1 MLVLMSSIVALPIQF
16 SFAEVES
23 EDNVKVCH
31 DGIIL
36 EIVAS
41 DLDAHLAHGDTKGEC
56 EERTNSAPVLRPIG
70 YNSEDENTSA
80 ELTIFAKDPDPHDV
94 LTFTTSVLPGF
105 VSLEDRGKGKA
116 SLVFKTSCGDA
127 GMYEITITVT
137 DNGTPNLSDEETFT
151 LEITEDCGE
160 EPVEVVE
167 EPVEVVEEP
176 VEVVEEP
183 IEVVE
188 EPVEVGQYLE
198 CKGDPTNLGWT
209 YYQIVVSGQITKGP
223 SAEANTDTISPD
235 GTIMDGHL
243 LPNYSDDFFFT
254 GTIVSITADQ
264 SVICFVDG
272 VEVIEEPEL
281 TLYVQKTEVSEELE
295 FIFSDSLNI
304 QNGEELDKDT
314 IEQLNKAVKHL
325 DKSLNPE
332 LWLSGDGN
340 RLNPENTKEHDAET
354 GEKIK
359 KGDKVFKQS
368 ARAVKDLMKIDDDQI
383 SDIIEEIVRIDREL
397 ALVAIQEAEDLLMNI
412 EDKNTIDK
420 MNTELG
426 KAIMDLERAEMDLA
440 NDKPDKAIKDF
451 KKAWKHAQHAIKNE
465 QKFLEK

>member
-16 SFAEVES
+16 SSAEVES

-80 ELTIFAKDPDPHDV
+80 ELTLFAKDPDPHDV
-94 LTFTTSVLPGF
+94 LTFTTSALPGF
-105 VSLEDRGKGKA
+105 TSLENRGEGKA
-116 SLVFKTSCGDA
+116 SLVFKTACNDA
-127 GMYEITITVT
+127 GMYELTITVT
-137 DNGTPNLSDEETFT
+137 DNGTPNLSDQETFT
-151 LEITEDCGE
+151 LEITEDCGEEPIEVVEEPVEVVEEPIEVVE

-183 IEVVE
+183 VEVVE
-188 EPVEVGQYLE
+188 EPVEVVE
-198 CKGDPTNLGWT
+198 EP
-209 YYQIVVSGQITKGP
+209 
-223 SAEANTDTISPD
+223 ANTDTISPD